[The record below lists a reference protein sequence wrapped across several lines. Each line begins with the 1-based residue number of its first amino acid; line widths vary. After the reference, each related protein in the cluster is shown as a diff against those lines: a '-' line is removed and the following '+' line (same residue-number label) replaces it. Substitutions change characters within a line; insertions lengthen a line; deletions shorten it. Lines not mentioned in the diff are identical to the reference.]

1 LIDEATLRT
10 LTAQFFNALTI
21 GGIYALIALGYTM
34 VYGIIELINFAHG
47 DIFMV
52 ATFVSMTVLVGLG
65 FSGPQTELLPLVVG
79 LAVAF
84 LVTMPV
90 TALLGVTIERFAYR
104 PLRNAP
110 RLAPLITAIGVS
122 FILQNLVQIWR
133 GASPLSTPQIFPLS
147 ARFELFGASV
157 SWLSVFIVVVTA
169 TLTIGLQLFVSRT
182 RLGRAMRS
190 TAQDREAAQLMG
202 VNVNTTIAL
211 TFLLGSGLAGAAGV
225 VYGLYRG
232 TIDFQLGFIAGLFA
246 FTAAVLGGI
255 GNLTGAV
262 LGGFIIGFVQVFTAQ
277 LGYGRW
283 GEAVIFAVLI
293 IVLVFRPS
301 GLLGQQ
307 LGERA

>member
-1 LIDEATLRT
+1 MDDRLIAT

-47 DIFMV
+47 DIYMV
-52 ATFVSMTVLVGLG
+52 GAFVAFSTIVRLG
-65 FSGPQTELLPLVVG
+65 FHGPIHDPVQLTAVLLITFAIV
-79 LAVAF
+79 
-84 LVTMPV
+84 MPV
-90 TALLGVTIERFAYR
+90 MGILGVGIERFAYR

-122 FILQNLVQIWR
+122 FILQNVIQIIY
-133 GASPLSTPQIFPLS
+133 GPSPQSTPQIFPLDW
-147 ARFELFGASV
+147 RFNLFGASIP
-157 SWLSVFIVVVTA
+157 WITVFIFVVTVV
-169 TLTIGLQLFVSRT
+169 LTVSLQLFVSRS

-190 TAQDREAAQLMG
+190 TAQDRDAAQLMG
-202 VNVNTTIAL
+202 VNINTTIAL
-211 TFLLGSGLAGAAGV
+211 TFLLGSALAGAAGI
-225 VYGLYRG
+225 VYGLNYG
-232 TIDFQLGFIAGLFA
+232 TIQFSMGFGAGLKA

-262 LGGFIIGFVQVFTAQ
+262 LGGFIIGFIEVITAQ
-277 LGYGRW
+277 LGYSRW
-283 GEAVIFAVLI
+283 AEAVVFAVLI
-293 IVLVFRPS
+293 IVLVVRPS

>member
-1 LIDEATLRT
+1 VIDEQTLRI
-10 LTAQFFNALTI
+10 LTAQFFNALTV

-47 DIFMV
+47 DLFMLG
-52 ATFVSMTVLVGLG
+52 TFVSMTVLLSLGLT
-65 FSGPQTELLPLVVG
+65 GPQTDIVTLAIGLL
-79 LAVAF
+79 AAF
-84 LVTMPV
+84 LVTMPIMG
-90 TALLGVTIERFAYR
+90 LIGVTIERFAYR

-122 FILQNLVQIWR
+122 FIIQNVVQQVWGINE
-133 GASPLSTPQIFPLS
+133 STPQIFPLQW
-147 ARFELFGASV
+147 RFTLFGASI

-169 TLTIGLQLFVSRT
+169 VLTIALQLFVSRS

-202 VNVNTTIAL
+202 VNINVTIAL
-211 TFLLGSGLAGAAGV
+211 TFLLGTALAGAAAV
-225 VYGLYRG
+225 VYGLSRG
-232 TIDFQLGFIAGLFA
+232 SINYQLGFIAGLFA

-262 LGGFIIGFVQVFTAQ
+262 LGGFIIGFVQVITVQ
-277 LGYGRW
+277 LGYSPW
-283 GEAVIFAVLI
+283 QEAVVFAVLI